1 MKKYFFL
8 LFLLGGSTVFAQT
21 SFWEDPR
28 IVDEGKEPARAS
40 FIPYA
45 DAAQVERD
53 DKFESPCVKSLNG
66 TWKFHFAENV
76 SRRPD
81 DFQTE
86 HLDDAS
92 WKDIQV
98 PGSWETQGFGVPVY
112 TNIKYI
118 FPVNPPYMDNSD
130 LPVGTY
136 RTRFEVPASF
146 EGREI
151 ILNFGSISGAAT
163 IYVNG
168 RKVGYTK
175 AAKTPAEFNIT
186 PYLKAGTNLLA
197 VQVFKW
203 SDASYLEDQ
212 DFWRLAGIERDVLLI
227 ARPKIS
233 IEDFFI
239 VSDLDANYRNGR
251 FHADVTLRN
260 FTPDR
265 SKTHRVKLALL
276 DGAGKRIVS
285 GDRNVGGIPAQGCK
299 SVSFSA
305 NVPAPARW
313 SAESPALY
321 SVVIELQ
328 DAGGRTLEWAGC
340 KTGFRKVEIRN
351 SQLLFNGQPVIIR
364 GVNIHEHHERYGH
377 YVDQATRIKDLE
389 LMKRNNINAI
399 RTSHYPQAPEF
410 YRLCDRYG
418 FYVVDEANLEAHG
431 LDGFDR
437 SRHPSFLED
446 WKGQHLDRT
455 VRVFER
461 DKNHPCIINWSLGNE
476 SDFGP
481 NYELTYRWLKEHD
494 RAGRPVQCNRA
505 GENPFTDIVCPMY
518 DKIDGMIRYAVK
530 PGIYRPYIQCEYAHS
545 MGNSTGDF
553 QDYWDVFMQYPVL
566 QGGFIWDW
574 VDQGIAVRD
583 GLGRNYWAYGGDL
596 GGHRW
601 THDENFCANGLIS
614 ADRTPHPALN
624 EVRKVYQP
632 VWMKEDF
639 ATAPGQILLQNHF
652 LFTDLNS
659 FDYAWEL
666 YADGERI
673 DGGQW
678 QVEGKPGATQ
688 QVTVPYNA
696 SRVGTDREYFLTVKV
711 LTRQA
716 TDLVP
721 AGHAVAEEQFLL
733 YSPAKQ
739 RAAGAGK
746 GAAKIERTDR
756 AVSFTSADGLV
767 SGKISRHDGRLF
779 EYTYDGK
786 PLLVQAPVPHF
797 WRAPTDNDFGR
808 HLQRTSNLWRNAGEN
823 LTPPGELLISTL
835 DGDPVIRAEQ
845 KINYL
850 DIPYVTQYRIRP
862 DGSVEISGTMN
873 LTGKNLPELV
883 RFGMKMQLPVQYDRV
898 VYYGRGPWENYSD
911 RHTSAFVKK
920 YTCTVDELNYDYI
933 RPQENGYR
941 TDVRYVTFTDA
952 SGFGLR
958 FEESPVNR
966 ICFNARH
973 NPDEDL
979 DPGFGKK
986 QMHPVDVHPRNSLF
1000 VNIDLVQTGVGGD
1013 DSWGAKP
1020 LDKYRLLDET
1030 YSYTFLVKPAVNG
1043 R

>member
-8 LFLLGGSTVFAQT
+8 LFLLGSPVTFAQT
-21 SFWEDPR
+21 HFWEDPR
-28 IVDEGKEPARAS
+28 IVDEGKEPARAY

-53 DKFESPCVKSLNG
+53 DKFESPYVKSLNG

-76 SRRPD
+76 GRQPTN
-81 DFQTE
+81 FHEE

-98 PGSWETQGFGVPVY
+98 PGSWETQGFGIPVY

-118 FPVNPPYMDNSD
+118 FPVNPPYVDNDD
-130 LPVGTY
+130 LPIGTY
-136 RTRFEVPASF
+136 RTWFEVPAAF

-151 ILNFGSISGAAT
+151 FLHFGSISGAAT
-163 IYVNG
+163 ICVNG
-168 RKVGYTK
+168 RKIGYTK
-175 AAKTPAEFNIT
+175 AAKTPAEFNLT
-186 PYLKAGTNLLA
+186 PCLKAGRNLLA
-197 VQVFKW
+197 IQVFKW

-212 DFWRLAGIERDVLLI
+212 DFWRLAGIERDVLLM
-227 ARPKIS
+227 ARPKVS

-239 VSDLDANYRNGR
+239 VGDLDEDYRNGLFR
-251 FHADVTLRN
+251 ADVTLRN

-265 SKTHRVKLALL
+265 AKTHKVKLSLI
-276 DGAGKRIVS
+276 DETGKRIVS
-285 GDRNVGGIPAQGCK
+285 KDRNVSGIPAQGSK
-299 SVSFSA
+299 SVTFSA
-305 NVPAPARW
+305 TVPEPAKW
-313 SAESPALY
+313 SAESPTLY

-328 DAGGRTLEWAGC
+328 DANGQTAEWAGC
-340 KTGFRKVEIRN
+340 KTGFKKVEIRD
-351 SQLLFNGQPVIIR
+351 SRLLFNGQPVIIR
-364 GVNIHEHHERYGH
+364 GVNLHEHHEHYGH

-389 LMKRNNINAI
+389 LMKRHNINAI

-418 FYVVDEANLEAHG
+418 FYVVDEVNLEAHG
-431 LDGFDR
+431 MDGFDR
-437 SRHPSFLED
+437 SRHPSFIED

-461 DKNHPCIINWSLGNE
+461 DKNFPCVINWSLGNE

-481 NYELTYRWLKEHD
+481 NYELTFRWLKEHD
-494 RAGRPVQCNRA
+494 RAKRPVQCNRA

-518 DKIDGMIRYAVK
+518 DKIPDMIRYAVK

-574 VDQGIAVRD
+574 VDQGLAVRD
-583 GLGRNYWAYGGDL
+583 NLGRKYWAYGGDL

-601 THDENFCANGLIS
+601 THDENFCANGLIA

-624 EVRKVYQP
+624 EVKKVYQSIR
-632 VWMKEDF
+632 MEEDF
-639 ATAPGQILLQNHF
+639 TTVPGQIRMQNHF

-666 YADGERI
+666 YADGERV
-673 DGGQW
+673 DAGQW
-678 QVEGKPGATQ
+678 QVEGKPGATLQ
-688 QVTVPYNA
+688 TVVPCNA
-696 SRVGTDREYFLTVKV
+696 SRVGTDREYFLVVKA
-711 LTRQA
+711 LTRRA
-716 TDLVP
+716 TEPVP
-721 AGHAVAEEQFLL
+721 AGHVIAEEQFLL
-733 YSPAKQ
+733 CAPAKQ
-739 RAAGAGK
+739 RAANPGGSV
-746 GAAKIERTDR
+746 RLRHTDR
-756 AVSFTSADGLV
+756 EVAFTSADGLV
-767 SGKISRHDGRLF
+767 SGKISKQNGRLS
-779 EYTYDGK
+779 EYTCDGK
-786 PLLVQAPVPHF
+786 PLLTQEPVPHF

-808 HLQRTSNLWRNAGEN
+808 QLQRTSNLWRNAGES
-823 LTPPGELLISTL
+823 LTPAELTVSIL
-835 DGDPVIRAEQ
+835 DGDVVVRAEQ

-850 DIPYVTQYRIRP
+850 DIPYITQYCIRP
-862 DGSVEISGTMN
+862 DGSIEVSGTMN
-873 LTGKNLPELV
+873 LTGKNLPEPV
-883 RFGMKMQLPVQYDRV
+883 RFGMKMQLPAHFDRV
-898 VYYGRGPWENYSD
+898 TYYGRGPWENYSD

-920 YTCTVDELNYDYI
+920 YSCTVDELNYDYI

-941 TDVRYVTFTDA
+941 TDVRYVAFTDA

-958 FEESPVNR
+958 FEESVANR

-986 QMHPVDVHPRNSLF
+986 QMHPTNVYPRNSLF
-1000 VNIDLVQTGVGGD
+1000 VNIDLAQTGVGGD

-1020 LDKYRLLDET
+1020 LDKYRLLEET
-1030 YSYTFLVKPAVNG
+1030 YSYTFLIRPVVNG